1 MKERYNGVNPL
12 LESQGWRQTF
22 HTNLSVKIMFI
33 LNDALPPDYITVVEQ
48 RIALVPEDRT
58 WIADIALIKRAEYPY
73 KSSSG
78 GTAVL
83 ERGAPH
89 GSVAS
94 LEEEVYERCLEIRK
108 GDLKGDHV
116 VTVIEVLSPGNKD
129 AGSLGR
135 KEYK

>member
-1 MKERYNGVNPL
+1 M
-12 LESQGWRQTF
+12 
-22 HTNLSVKIMFI
+22 NLSVKIMFI
-33 LNDALPPDYITVVEQ
+33 LNDALPPDYITVFVQ
-48 RIALVPEDRT
+48 RKALMPEDRT
-58 WIADIALIKRAEYPY
+58 WIVDVALIERAEYPL
-73 KSSSG
+73 KSSLG

-116 VTVIEVLSPGNKD
+116 VTVIEVFEP
-129 AGSLGR
+129 R
-135 KEYK
+135 K